1 MTATDNTRRRDAV
14 SLCARAAARPTRFR
28 FPGAYSTDTRLTSTA
43 EICLNVAMVAHV
55 VTPAELR
62 RLINCRVII
71 IIIYVILRKQS
82 RTLLITLIAIIYQH
96 TRT

>member
-43 EICLNVAMVAHV
+43 EICLNVAHV

-71 IIIYVILRKQS
+71 IIYVILSKQS